1 MLSLVVVVN
10 VVIIIGLEGYVGFM
24 VIVVCSVSDNFV
36 MLLVCLNCGVFVYQ
50 VFKNSMYLVINIFI
64 LQYQLILNIF
74 GGKVVMNECFEI
86 GDWVELMIGCLRF
99 VDVVVSF
106 DCIIIDVKS
115 VVIYDVIF
123 CQVVDIK

>member
-1 MLSLVVVVN
+1 
-10 VVIIIGLEGYVGFM
+10 
-24 VIVVCSVSDNFV
+24 
-36 MLLVCLNCGVFVYQ
+36 
-50 VFKNSMYLVINIFI
+50 
-64 LQYQLILNIF
+64 
-74 GGKVVMNECFEI
+74 MNECFEI

-123 CQVVDIK
+123 C